1 MLDCFNLHQ
10 SLQKQQTTNRYR
22 QLTTIETGVTPTI
35 TINGKD
41 YINFASNDY
50 LGLASD
56 PCLIDCFKNG
66 VDEIGQIGSGAS
78 HLITG
83 HSIWHERLTETL
95 AQATGYEKALTFSTG
110 YMANVG
116 VIQALAT
123 KDTVIFSDKLNH
135 ASIIDGIML
144 SRAKLVRFNHRDY
157 DQLETL
163 LTQHSAKQKLIITDH
178 VFSMDGT
185 MADLSVL
192 QTLAEKYQC
201 ALMVDD
207 AHGFGLPYQA
217 YKGQSYPNKKPQADI
232 ADIYVGTFGKA
243 IGTSGAFVAGS
254 SELIDYLTNFARSY
268 IYTTAM
274 PPILAYVTQASVN
287 LTQTDHSRS
296 DKLIINIK
304 QLSQGLT
311 AQGWQ
316 VGIDGELPKT
326 AIIPVIIGDNDK
338 AVILAER
345 LKSVGFWVSAIRP
358 PTVPVGTARLRFCV
372 SSSHTDEQIARLLK
386 VMQTLKYDHIQ

>member
-83 HSIWHERLTETL
+83 HSIWHERLAETL
-95 AQATGYEKALTFSTG
+95 AHVTGYEKALTFSTG

-157 DQLETL
+157 DFLQHQLSQT
-163 LTQHSAKQKLIITDH
+163 TAKQKLIITDH

-192 QTLAEKYQC
+192 QTLAERYQC
-201 ALMVDD
+201 GLMVDD

-217 YKGQSYPNKKPQADI
+217 YKGERPQADI

-274 PPILAYVTQASVN
+274 PPILAYVTDAVFRYPLAN
-287 LTQTDHSRS
+287 DSRS
-296 DKLIINIK
+296 SKLFKNIR
-304 QLSQGLT
+304 QLADGLQQ
-311 AQGWQ
+311 QGWA
-316 VGIDGELPKT
+316 VGIDNEPCQT
-326 AIIPVIIGDNDK
+326 AIIPVIIGDNEK
-338 AVILAER
+338 ATLLAEK
-345 LKSVGFWVSAIRP
+345 LKSAGFWVSAIRP

>member
-1 MLDCFNLHQ
+1 MLKNF
-10 SLQKQQTTNRYR
+10 SLYQKLQQQQTTNRYR

-35 TINGKD
+35 TIDGKD
-41 YINFASNDY
+41 CINFASNDY
-50 LGLASD
+50 LGLATD
-56 PCLIDCFKNG
+56 PYLTEVMRDA
-66 VDEIGQIGSGAS
+66 VMEIGQIGSGAS

-83 HSIWHERLTETL
+83 HSVWHERLAETL
-95 AQATGYEKALTFSTG
+95 TDVTGYEKALTFSTG

-135 ASIIDGIML
+135 ASIIDGIIL

-157 DQLETL
+157 TQLETL
-163 LTQHSAKQKLIITDH
+163 LKQHSAKQKLIITDH

-201 ALMVDD
+201 GLMVDD

-217 YKGQSYPNKKPQADI
+217 YKGKKSQADI

-254 SELIDYLTNFARSY
+254 AELIEYLINFARPY
-268 IYTTAM
+268 IYTTAL
-274 PPILAYVTQASVN
+274 PPILAYVTDASVT
-287 LTQTDHSRS
+287 LTQTDTSRS
-296 DKLIINIK
+296 EKLLANI
-304 QLSQGLT
+304 QRLSKGLT
-311 AQGWQ
+311 AQGWH
-316 VGIDGELPKT
+316 VVLDNEPCST
-326 AIIPVIIGDNDK
+326 AIIPVIIGDNET
-338 AVILAER
+338 ATLLAEK
-345 LKSVGFWVSAIRP
+345 LNLAGFWVSAIRP

-372 SSSHTDEQIARLLK
+372 SASHTSEHIDKLLTI
-386 VMQTLKYDHIQ
+386 MATLKN

>member
-1 MLDCFNLHQ
+1 MLSHFALSQH
-10 SLQKQQTTNRYR
+10 LEKQKSENRYR
-22 QLTTIETGVTPTI
+22 LLTTIEHGATPTI
-35 TINGKD
+35 TIEGKD

-50 LGLASD
+50 LGLATD
-56 PCLIDCFKNG
+56 PYLTQVMRDAIM
-66 VDEIGQIGSGAS
+66 EIGQIGSGAS

-83 HSIWHERLTETL
+83 HSVWHEQLADTL
-95 AQATGYEKALTFSTG
+95 AHVTGFESALTFSTG
-110 YMANVG
+110 YMANMG

-135 ASIIDGIML
+135 ASIIDGIIL

-157 DQLETL
+157 TQLETL
-163 LTQHSAKQKLIITDH
+163 LKQHSAKQKMIVTDH

-185 MADLSVL
+185 MADLRVL

-217 YKGQSYPNKKPQADI
+217 YKGGKPQANI
-232 ADIYVGTFGKA
+232 ADMYVGTFGKA

-254 SELIDYLTNFARSY
+254 SQLIDYLTNFARSY
-268 IYTTAM
+268 IYTTALPSVM
-274 PPILAYVTQASVN
+274 AKVTQASVN
-287 LTQTDHSRS
+287 LTQTDRFRS
-296 DKLIINIK
+296 DKLISNIK
-304 QLSQGLT
+304 RLSEGLT
-311 AQGWQ
+311 TQGWV

-326 AIIPVIIGDNDK
+326 AIIPVLIGDNDK
-338 AVILAER
+338 ATALAEQ
-345 LKSVGFWVSAIRP
+345 LKTAGFWVSAIRP

-372 SSSHTDEQIARLLK
+372 SSSHTATHIDALLAT
-386 VMQTLKYDHIQ
+386 MAQLG

>member
-1 MLDCFNLHQ
+1 MLKNF
-10 SLQKQQTTNRYR
+10 SLYQKLQQQQTTNRYR

-35 TINGKD
+35 TIDGKD
-41 YINFASNDY
+41 CINFASNDY
-50 LGLASD
+50 LGLATD
-56 PCLIDCFKNG
+56 PYLTEVMRDA
-66 VDEIGQIGSGAS
+66 VMEIGQIGSGAS

-83 HSIWHERLTETL
+83 HSVWHERLAETL
-95 AQATGYEKALTFSTG
+95 TDVTGYEKALTFSTG

-135 ASIIDGIML
+135 ASIIDGIIL

-157 DQLETL
+157 TQLETL
-163 LTQHSAKQKLIITDH
+163 LKQHSAKQKLIITDH

-201 ALMVDD
+201 GLMVDD

-217 YKGQSYPNKKPQADI
+217 YKGQKPQADI

-243 IGTSGAFVAGS
+243 VGTSGAFVAGS

-274 PPILAYVTQASVN
+274 PPILAYVTDAVIRYPLAN
-287 LTQTDHSRS
+287 DSRS
-296 DKLIINIK
+296 SKLFKNIR
-304 QLSQGLT
+304 QFADGLQQ
-311 AQGWQ
+311 QGWA
-316 VGIDGELPKT
+316 VGIDGELPTT
-326 AIIPVIIGDNDK
+326 AIIPVLIGDNDK
-338 AVILAER
+338 AVSLAEQ
-345 LKSVGFWVSAIRP
+345 LKSASFWVSAIRP

-372 SSSHTDEQIARLLK
+372 SASHTSEHIDKLLTI
-386 VMQTLKYDHIQ
+386 MATLKN